1 MRHRFVRLEDL
12 AAEIGNEYGVGRVRD
27 DGIRGE
33 AAADIC
39 AGGPVWPRWSHAEPA
54 SLERLNVPVTTPA
67 TYSQRGNGAGGC
79 GTGRATAGALVV
91 AGGALTPPCRSGRQ
105 IARGTSSSL
114 R

>member
-27 DGIRGE
+27 DGVRGE

-54 SLERLNVPVTTPA
+54 SLERLNVPVSTSGNVLTAWKPGWWA
-67 TYSQRGNGAGGC
+67 RHGRG
-79 GTGRATAGALVV
+79 GRRRARARRSARPTA
-91 AGGALTPPCRSGRQ
+91 
-105 IARGTSSSL
+105 GTSSPIRS
-114 R
+114 